1 MAGSGVHLLRDS
13 PGRLARGA
21 PPAHESLAALTGCT
35 PAIDIAPAFAGYRI
49 EGMATAPFHV
59 SLNNLSHVFTDGRAP
74 LPAIQDVSLRVPTG
88 QFLSI
93 VGPSGCGKSTLLRIV
108 GGLLRPS
115 TGEALIA
122 DQTPTVAQRQRDIG
136 FVFQDPAL
144 LPWRTVQA
152 NVRLPL
158 EIGSRGSSVFADE
171 LLALTGLSE
180 FAGYY
185 PHQLSGGMQQRVALA
200 RALAVDPSLL
210 LMDEPFGA
218 LDEITRSAMRYELLR
233 IWSSAERRRTV
244 LFITHSI
251 AEALVLSDR
260 VVVMSGRPGRVVA
273 DLDVELERPRTQEI
287 ERSAAFLDYS
297 DYLRGLLKDAA

>member
-1 MAGSGVHLLRDS
+1 
-13 PGRLARGA
+13 
-21 PPAHESLAALTGCT
+21 
-35 PAIDIAPAFAGYRI
+35 
-49 EGMATAPFHV
+49 MATAPFHV
-59 SLNNLSHVFTDGRAP
+59 SLNNLSHVFTDGRTP

-93 VGPSGCGKSTLLRIV
+93 IGPSGCGKSTLLRII

-115 TGEALIA
+115 TGAALIA
-122 DQTPTVAQRQRDIG
+122 DETPAVAQKRRDIG

-158 EIGSRGSSVFADE
+158 EIGSRGSSGFANE
-171 LLALTGLSE
+171 LLDLTGLSD

-200 RALAVDPSLL
+200 RALAVDPALL

-218 LDEITRSAMRYELLR
+218 LDEITRSTMRYELLR
-233 IWSSAERRRTV
+233 IWNSTERRRTV
-244 LFITHSI
+244 LFVTHSI

-260 VVVMSGRPGRVVA
+260 VVVMSGRPGRIAA

-287 ERSAAFLDYS
+287 ERSPAFLDYADHIRS
-297 DYLRGLLKDAA
+297 LLNTDRANALSAQNA